1 MLNLD
6 FIKKSIKVNLIFDI
20 FITSSSLI
28 ITGTENFDLVKFEGI
43 LTFLIILY
51 FFDSVLKSKKIIVT
65 MILNKSFTLFIFL
78 ILLILINIENT
89 IDIYNYSITGDI
101 TIFISSETS
110 PLQYIYAYFISESNC
125 MRVI

>member
-28 ITGTENFDLVKFEGI
+28 ITGTENFDLVRFEGI

-78 ILLILINIENT
+78 ILLILKI
-89 IDIYNYSITGDI
+89 
-101 TIFISSETS
+101 
-110 PLQYIYAYFISESNC
+110 L
-125 MRVI
+125 